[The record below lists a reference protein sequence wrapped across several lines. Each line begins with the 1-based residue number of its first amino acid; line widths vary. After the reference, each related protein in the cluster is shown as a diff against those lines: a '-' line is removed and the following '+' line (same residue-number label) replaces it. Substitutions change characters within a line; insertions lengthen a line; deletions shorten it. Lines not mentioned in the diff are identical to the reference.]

1 MIINSINEPDRQ
13 ANIKMEIYNID
24 DVVEDDV
31 LYYDFYSKFSN
42 HITVHLI
49 RTLPLDDKP
58 VKYTTYIES
67 SSERNLYKTRIIL
80 SDMEIFFNGT
90 QGLTISSL
98 QQELIKALSSA
109 GFTNLDYIYIKRKD

>member
-1 MIINSINEPDRQ
+1 MIINNSINEPDRQ

-49 RTLPLDDKP
+49 RTLPLDDKQ

-109 GFTNLDYIYIKRKD
+109 GFTNLDYIYI